1 MVISLDDLKAK
12 AASDPE
18 LLNRLSSAASI
29 QDFLAIAAE
38 VGVVLDVKELETE
51 ELSLD
56 QLSTA
61 SGGVRMMMASK
72 MGLGG
77 LGKGI
82 GSMSASADDPPAT
95 QDMNDLDCC
104 STNTRDDHKACG

>member
-1 MVISLDDLKAK
+1 MSLSELRAK

-18 LLNRLSSAASI
+18 LLNRLASATSI
-29 QDFLAIAAE
+29 QEFLAVAAE
-38 VGVVLDVKELETE
+38 VGVTVDAKEFETE

-56 QLSTA
+56 QLGAA

-82 GSMSASADDPPAT
+82 GFMSASADDYPETEDPHS
-95 QDMNDLDCC
+95 LDCN
-104 STNTRDDHKACG
+104 STNTEDGHKACADN

>member
-1 MVISLDDLKAK
+1 MKVK

-56 QLSTA
+56 KLSTA
-61 SGGVRMMMASK
+61 SGSVRMMMASK
-72 MGLGG
+72 MGLSLPRNCCRTGG
-77 LGKGI
+77 YRV
-82 GSMSASADDPPAT
+82 PACQRDRVWAFRARDCGC
-95 QDMNDLDCC
+95 QDMLAAARGVEM
-104 STNTRDDHKACG
+104 TNP